1 MTGDDSIAD
10 NHISKEVDHAI
21 KIVLT
26 VYHPAVLQDLCVNN
40 RQTEK
45 SFENYWC
52 RKSKNYR
59 MTVIGDRQHGLPTG
73 VT

>member
-21 KIVLT
+21 RIVLK
-26 VYHPAVLQDLCVNN
+26 VCDPAVLQDLCVND
-40 RQTEK
+40 RQTER

-59 MTVIGDRQHGLPTG
+59 MTVIGDRQHGLLTG